1 VLFPIFM
8 WLALWSEER
17 RATARVAAVS
27 AVGLGL
33 FTAQFAGWHWIS

>member
-17 RATARVAAVS
+17 RLTPRVAALS
-27 AVGLGL
+27 AIGLGL
-33 FTAQFAGWHWIS
+33 FTSQFATWHWIS